1 MKNITTNL
9 ILVSVLLVSCSKS
22 PIQNSVIEPLE
33 IDEIEHMIEYEISQK
48 DLIIQELYID
58 GTI

>member
-22 PIQNSVIEPLE
+22 PLEKSVIEPLE
-33 IDEIEHMIEYEISQK
+33 IEQMIESEIS
-48 DLIIQELYID
+48 
-58 GTI
+58 